1 VRSCGKRSIQH
12 CGRHSSSKWR
22 YWDFARRDFHWPDR
36 DPQIQEEAIIQMAD
50 RSARSAGG
58 HEDAMLFKAVGLRPH
73 GWLNR
78 LLAKAGYRFLQW
90 RKKNLAK
97 LNA

>member
-1 VRSCGKRSIQH
+1 
-12 CGRHSSSKWR
+12 
-22 YWDFARRDFHWPDR
+22 
-36 DPQIQEEAIIQMAD
+36 
-50 RSARSAGG
+50 
-58 HEDAMLFKAVGLRPH
+58 MLFKAVGLRPH

-90 RKKNLAK
+90 RAKGLAK